1 MSGKVD
7 IVIYV
12 DEVEKS
18 YVFDISDKIIDM
30 KNRVLKEN
38 PKDGFNYIDL
48 EYVSPNINKNYG
60 KLYFDRGNVLRTMD
74 EYRLASFTDG
84 GNTYHFKVHY
94 DTISQEEMNTQR
106 PKKLNLGFLNR
117 NDGRQEKRVK
127 KEEGFV
133 FNIDEFPPL

>member
-1 MSGKVD
+1 
-7 IVIYV
+7 
-12 DEVEKS
+12 
-18 YVFDISDKIIDM
+18 
-30 KNRVLKEN
+30 
-38 PKDGFNYIDL
+38 
-48 EYVSPNINKNYG
+48 
-60 KLYFDRGNVLRTMD
+60 MD

-94 DTISQEEMNTQR
+94 DTIRQEEVNAQR

-127 KEEGFV
+127 KDEGFV